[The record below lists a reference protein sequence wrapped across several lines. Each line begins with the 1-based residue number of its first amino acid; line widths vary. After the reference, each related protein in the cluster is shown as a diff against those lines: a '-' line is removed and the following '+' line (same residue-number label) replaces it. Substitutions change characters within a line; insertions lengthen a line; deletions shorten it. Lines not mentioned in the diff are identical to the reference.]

1 MSIDFGGGGDGLIQ
15 FTEFILA
22 GCSKKELLTPENIFK
37 EYNYLDFDKDGL
49 VGLDDIRKFM
59 MSFSDSESSLE
70 PGYLEGMLSEI
81 I

>member
-22 GCSKKELLTPENIFK
+22 GCNKKDLLTPENIRK
-37 EYNYLDFDKDGL
+37 EYDYLDFDKDGL
-49 VGLDDIRKFM
+49 VGLEDIRKFM
-59 MSFSDSESSLE
+59 MSFSDSETTME
-70 PGYLEGMLSEI
+70 PNYLEDMLSEI